1 MLAPHDQIAV
11 NTLFILLLITGFG
24 YWILVKYYSM
34 TERIENL
41 EEELDDK
48 YPVTQSTINNEVKR
62 DIEMLIT
69 DLIKH
74 EDRILKLDNKY
85 KIDNEWNV
93 AKFEEIVDILENNK
107 QFLTK
112 PTMAQASEI
121 EADA

>member
-34 TERIENL
+34 AERIENL
-41 EEELDDK
+41 EEELDNK
-48 YPVTQSTINNEVKR
+48 YPVIQSTINNEVKR

-74 EDRILKLDNKY
+74 EDRLLTLDNKY

-93 AKFEEIVDILENNK
+93 AKFEEIVDILENSK
-107 QFLTK
+107 QFLTE